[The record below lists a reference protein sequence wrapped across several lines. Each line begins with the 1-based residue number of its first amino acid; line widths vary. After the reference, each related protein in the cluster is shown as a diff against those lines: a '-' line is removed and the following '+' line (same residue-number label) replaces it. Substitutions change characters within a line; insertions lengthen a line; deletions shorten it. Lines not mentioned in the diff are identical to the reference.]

1 MDQSINEIYS
11 AQCADVYDEWFS
23 AFEEAAI
30 DRLAELSA
38 SGRVLELG
46 IGTGLIALPL
56 VGRGVEVHGID
67 ASAAMVARLRA
78 KPGGEAIPIHMGNFA
93 DVDTQ
98 GKFSLIYIVYN
109 TFFAL
114 QTQAEQV
121 RCFRNVSNRLTE
133 GGMFVVETFVPNF
146 SLFNQ
151 AQEMKLTTLAND
163 RVGMKVSQHDA
174 VEQRIKSQHIVI
186 LDNEVKLFPVEIR
199 YAYPSELD
207 LMAQLA
213 GLRLKYR
220 WSSWKRDRFDSSST
234 KHISVYERPA

>member
-11 AQCADVYDEWFS
+11 EHCADVYDEWFS
-23 AFEEAAI
+23 AFDEAAI
-30 DRLAELSA
+30 DTLAELAA

-78 KPGGEAIPIHMGNFA
+78 KPGGEAISVTMGNFA

-121 RCFRNVSNRLTE
+121 RCFRNVSERLTD
-133 GGMFVVETFVPNF
+133 GGLFVIETFVPNLSF
-146 SLFNQ
+146 FNQ
-151 AQEMKLTTLAND
+151 GQEFKVTTIVND
-163 RVGMKVSQHDA
+163 RVGLKVSQHD
-174 VEQRIKSQHIVI
+174 VVNQKIKSQHIII
-186 LDNEVKLFPVEIR
+186 LDNAVKLFPVEIR
-199 YAYPSELD
+199 YAYPTELD

-213 GLRLKYR
+213 GLQLKYR
-220 WSSWKRDRFDSSST
+220 WSGWKRDKFDSSST